1 MPRGCAFGTRCLAS
15 RSTFARRCPTTFGG
29 RSRRRRTILR
39 SKPIR
44 IRSTT
49 LTSTATPTDAPDTPP
64 VGTQRLLLFAV
75 AGTVYGCDIGAVR
88 EIVPFRRAT
97 RLPGAPAYVR
107 GLVNLRGAIVTV
119 IDLAARLAGG
129 TAADDGSVVLA
140 GYGNKNV
147 GLAVDEVR
155 DVQILPPG
163 RFEPAT
169 GDVARGGIVRG
180 LGHLESGVVIVLEV
194 PAVIRQVMA

>member
-1 MPRGCAFGTRCLAS
+1 M
-15 RSTFARRCPTTFGG
+15 
-29 RSRRRRTILR
+29 
-39 SKPIR
+39 
-44 IRSTT
+44 
-49 LTSTATPTDAPDTPP
+49 
-64 VGTQRLLLFAV
+64 
-75 AGTVYGCDIGAVR
+75 YGCEIGAVR
-88 EIVPFRRAT
+88 EIVPLRHAT

-129 TAADDGSVVLA
+129 SAAEDGSVVLA
-140 GYGNKNV
+140 EYGNKSV

-155 DVQILPPG
+155 DVQILPPE
-163 RFEPAT
+163 RFEVAT

-180 LGHLESGVVIVLEV
+180 LGHFDGGVVIVLEV